1 MINGDYLA
9 IEKPLL
15 YLHILAGFI
24 SLAIAYVLLFI
35 KKGNKRHK
43 KLGMIYVYGMTTIFV
58 TAIPLSLLGEFNPFL
73 FVIAIFSFYL
83 AFSGYRQGRDR
94 NGAREQ
100 IDKVLGVFITATSI
114 LFYSMAVSLYLIED
128 SMWITSVV
136 FGSIALGMGINDF
149 RRMKIDERPDFYDRT
164 NLHLNLM
171 LAGTIATTTAFIV
184 TLNPFSIDWLNWVAP
199 TIVGTPIIIY
209 FSRRE
214 LAKKQLKLLNTFS

>member
-15 YLHILAGFI
+15 YLHILAGLI
-24 SLAIAYVLLFI
+24 SLGIAYVLLFI

-43 KLGMIYVYGMTTIFV
+43 KLGLIYVYGMSTIFV

-73 FVIAIFSFYL
+73 FVVAIFSFYL

-149 RRMKIDERPDFYDRT
+149 RRMKIVERPDFYDRT

-171 LAGTIATTTAFIV
+171 LGGTIATTTAFIV
-184 TLNPFSIDWLNWVAP
+184 TIDPFSILWLNWVAP

-209 FSRRE
+209 FSKRE
-214 LAKKQLKLLNTFS
+214 LAKKVT

>member
-1 MINGDYLA
+1 VINGDYLA

-15 YLHILAGFI
+15 YLHILAGLI
-24 SLAIAYVLLFI
+24 SLGIAYVLLFI

-43 KLGMIYVYGMTTIFV
+43 KLGLIYVYGMSTIFV

-73 FVIAIFSFYL
+73 FVVAIFSFYL

-149 RRMKIDERPDFYDRT
+149 RRMKIVERPDFYDRT

-209 FSRRE
+209 FSKRE
-214 LAKKQLKLLNTFS
+214 LAKKVT

>member
-9 IEKPLL
+9 IERPLL

-24 SLAIAYVLLFI
+24 SLGIAYFLLFI

-43 KLGMIYVYGMTTIFV
+43 KLGMIYVYGMSTIFV

-94 NGAREQ
+94 NGARER
-100 IDKVLGVFITATSI
+100 IDKVLGVFITATGI
-114 LFYSMAVSLYLIED
+114 LFYSMAVSAYLVED
-128 SMWITSVV
+128 SMWITSVL
-136 FGSIALGMGINDF
+136 FGTIALVFGINDSF
-149 RRMKIDERPDFYDRT
+149 RMKIVERPNFYDRI

-214 LAKKQLKLLNTFS
+214 LAKKAK

>member
-24 SLAIAYVLLFI
+24 SLGIAYVLLFI

-43 KLGMIYVYGMTTIFV
+43 KLGMIYVYGMSTIFV

-114 LFYSMAVSLYLIED
+114 LFLFYGCEFIFNRRFYVDYLCCF
-128 SMWITSVV
+128 WKH
-136 FGSIALGMGINDF
+136 SIRYG
-149 RRMKIDERPDFYDRT
+149 Y
-164 NLHLNLM
+164 
-171 LAGTIATTTAFIV
+171 
-184 TLNPFSIDWLNWVAP
+184 
-199 TIVGTPIIIY
+199 
-209 FSRRE
+209 
-214 LAKKQLKLLNTFS
+214 

>member
-24 SLAIAYVLLFI
+24 SLGIAYVLLFI

-43 KLGMIYVYGMTTIFV
+43 KLGMIYVYGMSTIFV

-128 SMWITSVV
+128 SMWITSVI
-136 FGSIALGMGINDF
+136 FGTIALVFGINDS
-149 RRMKIDERPDFYDRT
+149 RRMKIVERPDFYDRT

-171 LAGTIATTTAFIV
+171 LGGTIATTTAFIV
-184 TLNPFSIDWLNWVAP
+184 TIDPFSILWLNWVAP

-214 LAKKQLKLLNTFS
+214 LAKKAT

>member
-1 MINGDYLA
+1 MLEIGTHYLE

-24 SLAIAYVLLFI
+24 SLGVAYLLLFI
-35 KKGNKRHK
+35 KKGNQIHK
-43 KLGMIYVYGMTTIFV
+43 KLGMFYVYGMTTIFV

-73 FVIAIFSFYL
+73 FVVAIFSFYL

-136 FGSIALGMGINDF
+136 FGSIALGMGINDL
-149 RRMKIDERPDFYDRT
+149 RRMKIVERPDFYDRT

-209 FSRRE
+209 FSKRE
-214 LAKKQLKLLNTFS
+214 LAKKVT

>member
-15 YLHILAGFI
+15 YLHILAGLI
-24 SLAIAYVLLFI
+24 SLGIAYVLLFI

-43 KLGMIYVYGMTTIFV
+43 KLGLIYVYGMSTIFV

-73 FVIAIFSFYL
+73 FVVAIFSFYL

-136 FGSIALGMGINDF
+136 FGSIALGMGINDL
-149 RRMKIDERPDFYDRT
+149 RRMKIVERPDFYDRT

-209 FSRRE
+209 FSKRE
-214 LAKKQLKLLNTFS
+214 LAKKVT

>member
-9 IEKPLL
+9 IERPLL

-24 SLAIAYVLLFI
+24 SLGIAYFLLFI
-35 KKGNKRHK
+35 KKGDKRHK
-43 KLGMIYVYGMTTIFV
+43 KFGMIYVYGMSTIFV
-58 TAIPLSLLGEFNPFL
+58 TAIPLSLLGEFNAFL

-100 IDKVLGVFITATSI
+100 IDKVLGVFITSTGI
-114 LFYSMAVSLYLIED
+114 LFYYMAVSLFLIKD
-128 SMWITSVV
+128 SMWITSVL
-136 FGSIALGMGINDF
+136 FGSIALVLGINDF
-149 RRMKIDERPDFYDRT
+149 RRMKIVERPNFYDRT

-184 TLNPFSIDWLNWVAP
+184 TLDPFATLWLNWVAP
-199 TIVGTPIIIY
+199 TIIGTPIIIY
-209 FSRRE
+209 FSKRE
-214 LAKKQLKLLNTFS
+214 LAKKAT

>member
-1 MINGDYLA
+1 
-9 IEKPLL
+9 
-15 YLHILAGFI
+15 
-24 SLAIAYVLLFI
+24 LFI

-43 KLGMIYVYGMTTIFV
+43 KLGMIYVYGMSTIFV

-94 NGAREQ
+94 NGARER
-100 IDKVLGVFITATSI
+100 IDKVLGVFITATGI
-114 LFYSMAVSLYLIED
+114 LFYSMAVSAYLVED
-128 SMWITSVV
+128 SMWITSVL
-136 FGSIALGMGINDF
+136 FGTIALVFGINDSF
-149 RRMKIDERPDFYDRT
+149 RMKIVERPNFYDRT

-171 LAGTIATTTAFIV
+171 LGGTIATTTAFIV
-184 TLNPFSIDWLNWVAP
+184 TIDPFATLWLNWVAP

-214 LAKKQLKLLNTFS
+214 LAKKAK

>member
-128 SMWITSVV
+128 SMWITSVI
-136 FGSIALGMGINDF
+136 FGSIALVFSINDF
-149 RRMKIDERPDFYDRT
+149 RRMKIVERPNFYDKT

-184 TLNPFSIDWLNWVAP
+184 TIEPLSTLWLNWVSP

-209 FSRRE
+209 FSKRE
-214 LAKKQLKLLNTFS
+214 LAKKAT

>member
-1 MINGDYLA
+1 
-9 IEKPLL
+9 
-15 YLHILAGFI
+15 
-24 SLAIAYVLLFI
+24 
-35 KKGNKRHK
+35 
-43 KLGMIYVYGMTTIFV
+43 
-58 TAIPLSLLGEFNPFL
+58 
-73 FVIAIFSFYL
+73 
-83 AFSGYRQGRDR
+83 
-94 NGAREQ
+94 
-100 IDKVLGVFITATSI
+100 
-114 LFYSMAVSLYLIED
+114 MAVSLYLIED

-214 LAKKQLKLLNTFS
+214 LAKKVT

>member
-24 SLAIAYVLLFI
+24 SLGIAYVLLFI

-43 KLGMIYVYGMTTIFV
+43 KLGIIYVYGMSTIFV
-58 TAIPLSLLGEFNPFL
+58 TAIPLSLIGEFNPFL

-100 IDKVLGVFITATSI
+100 IDKALGIFITATSI

-128 SMWITSVV
+128 SMWITSVI
-136 FGSIALGMGINDF
+136 FGSIALVFSINDF
-149 RRMKIDERPDFYDRT
+149 RRMKIVERPNFYDRT

-184 TLNPFSIDWLNWVAP
+184 TIEPFSTLWLNWIAP

-209 FSRRE
+209 FSKRE
-214 LAKKQLKLLNTFS
+214 LAKKVT

>member
-24 SLAIAYVLLFI
+24 SLGIAYVLLFI

-43 KLGMIYVYGMTTIFV
+43 KLGMIYVYGMSTIFV
-58 TAIPLSLLGEFNPFL
+58 TAIPLSLIGEFNPFL

-100 IDKVLGVFITATSI
+100 IDKALGIFITATSI

-128 SMWITSVV
+128 SMWITSVI
-136 FGSIALGMGINDF
+136 FGSIALVFSINDF
-149 RRMKIDERPDFYDRT
+149 RRMKIVERPNFYDRT

-184 TLNPFSIDWLNWVAP
+184 TIDPFSTLWLNWIAP

-209 FSRRE
+209 FSKRE
-214 LAKKQLKLLNTFS
+214 LAKKTT

>member
-9 IEKPLL
+9 IERPLL

-24 SLAIAYVLLFI
+24 SLGIAYFLLFI
-35 KKGNKRHK
+35 KKGDKRHK
-43 KLGMIYVYGMTTIFV
+43 KFGMIYVYGMSTIFL
-58 TAIPLSLLGEFNPFL
+58 TAIPLSLLGEFNSFL

-114 LFYSMAVSLYLIED
+114 LFYGLAVSAYLTED
-128 SMWITSVV
+128 SMWITSVIFGTVALV
-136 FGSIALGMGINDF
+136 FGINDF
-149 RRMKIDERPDFYDRT
+149 QRMKIEERPNFYDRT

-184 TLNPFSIDWLNWVAP
+184 TIDPFSILWLNWVAP

-209 FSRRE
+209 FSKRE
-214 LAKKQLKLLNTFS
+214 LAKKDI

>member
-9 IEKPLL
+9 IERPLL

-24 SLAIAYVLLFI
+24 SLAIAYIILFI

-214 LAKKQLKLLNTFS
+214 LAKKVT

>member
-24 SLAIAYVLLFI
+24 SLGIAYVLLFI

-43 KLGMIYVYGMTTIFV
+43 KLGLIYVYGMSTIFV

-149 RRMKIDERPDFYDRT
+149 RRMKIVERPDFYDRT

-171 LAGTIATTTAFIV
+171 LGGTIATTTAFIV
-184 TLNPFSIDWLNWVAP
+184 TIDPFSILWLNWVAP

-209 FSRRE
+209 FSKRE
-214 LAKKQLKLLNTFS
+214 LAKKVT

>member
-1 MINGDYLA
+1 M
-9 IEKPLL
+9 
-15 YLHILAGFI
+15 F
-24 SLAIAYVLLFI
+24 
-35 KKGNKRHK
+35 
-43 KLGMIYVYGMTTIFV
+43 YVYGMTTIFV

-100 IDKVLGVFITATSI
+100 IDKALGIFITGTSI
-114 LFYSMAVSLYLIED
+114 LFYGLAISAYLVGD
-128 SMWITSVV
+128 SMWITSVI
-136 FGSIALGMGINDF
+136 FGTIALVFGINDS
-149 RRMKIDERPDFYDRT
+149 RRMKIVERPDFYDRT

-171 LAGTIATTTAFIV
+171 LGGTIATTTAFIV
-184 TLNPFSIDWLNWVAP
+184 TIDPFSILWLNWVAP

-214 LAKKQLKLLNTFS
+214 LAKKAT

>member
-9 IEKPLL
+9 IERPLL

-24 SLAIAYVLLFI
+24 SLAIAYILLFI

-43 KLGMIYVYGMTTIFV
+43 KLGMIYVYGMTTIFL

-214 LAKKQLKLLNTFS
+214 LAKKAT

>member
-24 SLAIAYVLLFI
+24 SLGIAYVLLFI

-43 KLGMIYVYGMTTIFV
+43 KLGIIYVYGMSTIFM
-58 TAIPLSLLGEFNPFL
+58 TAIPLSLIGEFNPFL

-100 IDKVLGVFITATSI
+100 IDKALGIFITATSI

-128 SMWITSVV
+128 SMWITSVI
-136 FGSIALGMGINDF
+136 FGSIALVFSINDF
-149 RRMKIDERPDFYDRT
+149 RRMKIVERPNFYDKT

-184 TLNPFSIDWLNWVAP
+184 TIEPFSTLWLNWIAP

-209 FSRRE
+209 FSKRE
-214 LAKKQLKLLNTFS
+214 LAKKVT

>member
-58 TAIPLSLLGEFNPFL
+58 TAIPLSLLGEFKSFL

-214 LAKKQLKLLNTFS
+214 LAKKAT

>member
-1 MINGDYLA
+1 
-9 IEKPLL
+9 
-15 YLHILAGFI
+15 
-24 SLAIAYVLLFI
+24 
-35 KKGNKRHK
+35 
-43 KLGMIYVYGMTTIFV
+43 MIYVYGMSTIFV

-184 TLNPFSIDWLNWVAP
+184 TLNPFSIDWLNWVSP

-209 FSRRE
+209 FSKRE
-214 LAKKQLKLLNTFS
+214 LAKKVT

>member
-9 IEKPLL
+9 IERPLL

-24 SLAIAYVLLFI
+24 SLGIAYLLLFI

-43 KLGMIYVYGMTTIFV
+43 KLGMIYVYGMSTIFV

-100 IDKVLGVFITATSI
+100 IDKVLGVFITATGI
-114 LFYSMAVSLYLIED
+114 LFYSMAVSLFLIKD
-128 SMWITSVV
+128 SMWITSVL
-136 FGSIALGMGINDF
+136 FGSIALVLGINDF
-149 RRMKIDERPDFYDRT
+149 RRMKIVERPNFYDRT

-171 LAGTIATTTAFIV
+171 LAATIATTTAFIV
-184 TLNPFSIDWLNWVAP
+184 TIEPFATIWFNWVAP

-209 FSRRE
+209 FSKRE
-214 LAKKQLKLLNTFS
+214 LAKKTT

>member
-9 IEKPLL
+9 IERPLL

-24 SLAIAYVLLFI
+24 SLGIAYFLLFI

-43 KLGMIYVYGMTTIFV
+43 KLGMIYVYGMSTIFV

-94 NGAREQ
+94 NGARER
-100 IDKVLGVFITATSI
+100 IDKVLGVFITATGI
-114 LFYSMAVSLYLIED
+114 LFYSMAVSAYLVED
-128 SMWITSVV
+128 SMWITSVL
-136 FGSIALGMGINDF
+136 FGTIALVFGINDSF
-149 RRMKIDERPDFYDRT
+149 RMKIVERPNFYDRT

-171 LAGTIATTTAFIV
+171 LGGTIATTTAFIV
-184 TLNPFSIDWLNWVAP
+184 TIDPFATLWLNWVAP

-214 LAKKQLKLLNTFS
+214 LAKKAK

>member
-24 SLAIAYVLLFI
+24 SLAIAYILLFI

-43 KLGMIYVYGMTTIFV
+43 KLGMIYVYGMSTIFV

-184 TLNPFSIDWLNWVAP
+184 TLNPFSIDWLDWVAP

-214 LAKKQLKLLNTFS
+214 LAKKVT

>member
-24 SLAIAYVLLFI
+24 SLAIAYILLFI

-43 KLGMIYVYGMTTIFV
+43 KLGMIYVYGMTTIFL

-149 RRMKIDERPDFYDRT
+149 RRMKIVERPDFYDRT

-209 FSRRE
+209 FSKRE
-214 LAKKQLKLLNTFS
+214 LAKKVT

>member
-214 LAKKQLKLLNTFS
+214 LAKKVT

>member
-9 IEKPLL
+9 IERPLL

-94 NGAREQ
+94 NGARGQ

-214 LAKKQLKLLNTFS
+214 LAKKAT

>member
-24 SLAIAYVLLFI
+24 SLGIAYVLLFM

-43 KLGMIYVYGMTTIFV
+43 KLGMIYVYGMSTIFV
-58 TAIPLSLLGEFNPFL
+58 TAIPLSLIGEFNPFL

-100 IDKVLGVFITATSI
+100 IDKALGIFITATSI
-114 LFYSMAVSLYLIED
+114 LFYSMAVNLYLIED
-128 SMWITSVV
+128 SMWITSVI
-136 FGSIALGMGINDF
+136 FGSIALVFSINDF
-149 RRMKIDERPDFYDRT
+149 RRMKIVERPNFYDRT

-184 TLNPFSIDWLNWVAP
+184 TIDPFSTLWLNWIAP

-209 FSRRE
+209 FSKRE
-214 LAKKQLKLLNTFS
+214 LAKKTT

>member
-58 TAIPLSLLGEFNPFL
+58 TAIPLSLLGEFNSFL

-114 LFYSMAVSLYLIED
+114 LFYSMAMSLYLIED

-214 LAKKQLKLLNTFS
+214 LAKKAT

>member
-94 NGAREQ
+94 NGAREK

-214 LAKKQLKLLNTFS
+214 LAKKAT

>member
-1 MINGDYLA
+1 MISNDYLA

-24 SLAIAYVLLFI
+24 SLGIAYVLLFI

-100 IDKVLGVFITATSI
+100 IDKALGIFITATSI

-128 SMWITSVV
+128 SMWITSVI
-136 FGSIALGMGINDF
+136 FGSIALVFSINDF
-149 RRMKIDERPDFYDRT
+149 RRMKIVERPNFYDKT

-184 TLNPFSIDWLNWVAP
+184 TIEPLSTLWLNWVSP

-209 FSRRE
+209 FSKRE
-214 LAKKQLKLLNTFS
+214 LAKKAT

>member
-24 SLAIAYVLLFI
+24 SLGIAYVLLFI

-43 KLGMIYVYGMTTIFV
+43 KLGMIYVYGMSTIFV
-58 TAIPLSLLGEFNPFL
+58 TAIPLSLIGEFNPFL

-100 IDKVLGVFITATSI
+100 IDKALGIFITAASI

-128 SMWITSVV
+128 SMWITSVI
-136 FGSIALGMGINDF
+136 FGSIALVFSINDF
-149 RRMKIDERPDFYDRT
+149 RRMKIVERPNFYDKT

-184 TLNPFSIDWLNWVAP
+184 TC
-199 TIVGTPIIIY
+199 
-209 FSRRE
+209 
-214 LAKKQLKLLNTFS
+214 LLYTSPSPRD

>member
-1 MINGDYLA
+1 MISNDYLA

-24 SLAIAYVLLFI
+24 SLGIAYVLLFI

-214 LAKKQLKLLNTFS
+214 LAKKAT

>member
-24 SLAIAYVLLFI
+24 SLGIAYVLLFI

-43 KLGMIYVYGMTTIFV
+43 KLGMIYVYGMSTIFV
-58 TAIPLSLLGEFNPFL
+58 TAIPLSLLGEFNQFL

-100 IDKVLGVFITATSI
+100 IDKALGIFITATSI

-128 SMWITSVV
+128 SMWITSVI
-136 FGSIALGMGINDF
+136 FGSIALVFSINDF
-149 RRMKIDERPDFYDRT
+149 RRMKIVERPNFYDRT

-184 TLNPFSIDWLNWVAP
+184 TIEPFSTLWLNWIAP

-209 FSRRE
+209 FSKRE
-214 LAKKQLKLLNTFS
+214 LAKKVT

>member
-24 SLAIAYVLLFI
+24 SLGIAYVLLFI

-43 KLGMIYVYGMTTIFV
+43 KLGMIYVYGMSTIFV
-58 TAIPLSLLGEFNPFL
+58 TAIPLSLIGEFNPFL

-100 IDKVLGVFITATSI
+100 IDKALGIFITATSI

-128 SMWITSVV
+128 SMWITSVI
-136 FGSIALGMGINDF
+136 FGSIALVFSINDF
-149 RRMKIDERPDFYDRT
+149 RRMKIVERPNFYDRT

-184 TLNPFSIDWLNWVAP
+184 TIDPFSTLWLNWVAP

-209 FSRRE
+209 FSKRE
-214 LAKKQLKLLNTFS
+214 LAKKVT

>member
-1 MINGDYLA
+1 MFQILRLA

-24 SLAIAYVLLFI
+24 SLGIAYVLLFI

-43 KLGMIYVYGMTTIFV
+43 KLGMIYVYGMSTIFV

-149 RRMKIDERPDFYDRT
+149 RRMKIVERPDFYDRT

-171 LAGTIATTTAFIV
+171 LGGTIATTTAFIV
-184 TLNPFSIDWLNWVAP
+184 TIDPFSILWLNWVAP

-214 LAKKQLKLLNTFS
+214 LAKKAT

>member
-9 IEKPLL
+9 IERPLL

-24 SLAIAYVLLFI
+24 SLGIAYFLLFI

-43 KLGMIYVYGMTTIFV
+43 KLGMIYVYGMSTIFV

-128 SMWITSVV
+128 SMWITSVI
-136 FGSIALGMGINDF
+136 FGSIALVFSINDF
-149 RRMKIDERPDFYDRT
+149 RRMKIVERPNFYDKT

-184 TLNPFSIDWLNWVAP
+184 TIEPFSTLWLNWVAP

-209 FSRRE
+209 FSNRE
-214 LAKKQLKLLNTFS
+214 LAKKVT